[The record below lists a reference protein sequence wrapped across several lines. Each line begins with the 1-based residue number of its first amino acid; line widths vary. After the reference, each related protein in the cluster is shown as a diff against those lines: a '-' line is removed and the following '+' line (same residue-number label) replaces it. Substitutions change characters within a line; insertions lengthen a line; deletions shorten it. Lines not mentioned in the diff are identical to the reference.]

1 VRATTISAPYRI
13 VIADPIASEGIQA
26 LQSRA
31 EVILASGRP
40 PSALKALLQ
49 DADALIVRSQTQVD
63 AALIADAPRLRVIGR
78 AGIGI
83 DNVDVEV
90 ASRRG
95 IVVVNAPT
103 SVVVAA
109 AEHTVALILSLCR
122 RIPQA
127 HQSLTA
133 GLWERS
139 RFVGTELRGKTV
151 GVIGLGN
158 IGAEVARRLAAF
170 DVRLVGYDPFV
181 SPEYAA
187 RLGIEL
193 FDLDPLLEQADIVT
207 IHVPLTAGTRHLID
221 AARLTRFK
229 SGARLI
235 NCARGEI
242 VDEHAVADALAN
254 GQLAG
259 VALDVFASEPPDRSS
274 LMESDRAVLT
284 PHLGAS
290 TEEAQ
295 VAAAVEIAESVLAL
309 LNGQPVR
316 SAVNAPSIRPESL
329 TALAP
334 YLNLGERLGYVMAQ
348 LLDRPITSLEIGYH
362 GEIADRDT
370 IVVKSAIVKGLLRAA
385 SPEYVNL
392 MNALLLAKSR
402 GLQIVESRCATPQEN
417 VANLVSLKV
426 REASG
431 LVSELAGT
439 AVNGE
444 PHLLRVDTYHIDVF
458 LDDGYLLFVHHK
470 DQPGVVGKIGTLL
483 GDGDVNISAMQVGRR
498 ERRGDA
504 MMVLAVDEPLD
515 DALRRRLLG
524 EAPISAA
531 RLVQLSS

>member
-1 VRATTISAPYRI
+1 MRATIISAPYRI
-13 VIADPIASEGIQA
+13 VIADSIAAEGVQA
-26 LQSRA
+26 LEARA
-31 EVILASGRP
+31 EVILATGKSP
-40 PSALKALLQ
+40 AALKSLLK

-63 AALIADAPRLRVIGR
+63 AALIADATRLRVIGR
-78 AGIGI
+78 AGIGV
-83 DNVDVEV
+83 DNVDVEA
-90 ASRRG
+90 ASSRA

-109 AEHTVALILSLCR
+109 AEHTLALILSLCR

-133 GLWERS
+133 GRWERG

-170 DVRLVGYDPFV
+170 EVRLVGYDPFV

-193 FDLDPLLEQADIVT
+193 LDLDDLVGQSDIVT
-207 IHVPLTAGTRHLID
+207 VHVPLTAGTRHLID
-221 AARLTRFK
+221 AARLARFK
-229 SGARLI
+229 TGARLI

-259 VALDVFASEPPDRSS
+259 VALDVFASEPPEHSS
-274 LMESDRAVLT
+274 LLDSDRAVLT

-295 VAAAVEIAESVLAL
+295 VAAAVEIAEAVLAL

-329 TALAP
+329 NALAP
-334 YLNLGERLGYVMAQ
+334 YLDLGERLGYVMAQ
-348 LLDRPITSLEIGYH
+348 LLDRPIESLEIGYH
-362 GEIADRDT
+362 GDIADRDT
-370 IVVKSAIVKGLLRAA
+370 VVVKSAIVKGLLRAA

-402 GLQIVESRCATPQEN
+402 GLQIVETRCATPQEN

-426 REASG
+426 REATG
-431 LVSELAGT
+431 LVSELAGA

-444 PHLLRVDTYHIDVF
+444 PHLLRVDTYHIDVV

-498 ERRGDA
+498 ERRGEA
-504 MMVLAVDEPLD
+504 MMVLMVDEPLD
-515 DALRRRLLG
+515 DVLRQRLIG
-524 EAPISAA
+524 EAPIRSA

>member
-1 VRATTISAPYRI
+1 MRGRTISAPHRI
-13 VIADPIASEGIQA
+13 VIADPIAAEGVQA
-26 LQSRA
+26 LREHA
-31 EVILASGRP
+31 EVVLAKGRSP
-40 PSALKALLQ
+40 VELKALLR
-49 DADALIVRSQTQVD
+49 DADALVVRSQTQVD

-78 AGIGI
+78 AGIGV
-83 DNVDVEV
+83 DNVDVEA

-109 AEHTVALILSLCR
+109 AEHTLALILSLCR

-133 GLWERS
+133 GRWERG

-158 IGAEVARRLAAF
+158 IGVEVARRLGAF
-170 DVRLVGYDPFV
+170 EVRLIGYDPYV

-187 RLGIEL
+187 RLGIQL
-193 FDLDPLLEQADIVT
+193 LDLDELVARADIVT
-207 IHVPLTAGTRHLID
+207 VHVPLTAGTHHLID
-221 AARLTRFK
+221 ATRLARFK

-242 VDEHAVADALAN
+242 VDERAVADALAE
-254 GQLAG
+254 GRLAG
-259 VALDVFASEPPDRSS
+259 AALDVFASEPPDRTA
-274 LMESDRAVLT
+274 LLESDRVVLT

-295 VAAAVEIAESVLAL
+295 VAAAVEIADSVLAL
-309 LNGQPVR
+309 LDGRPVR

-329 TALAP
+329 VALAP
-334 YLNLGERLGYVMAQ
+334 YLDLGERLGYVMAQ

-362 GEIADRDT
+362 GEIADWDT
-370 IVVKSAIVKGLLRAA
+370 VVVKSAIVKGLLRAA

-402 GLQIVESRCATPQEN
+402 GLQIVESHCATPQEN

-431 LVSELAGT
+431 LVGELAGT
-439 AVNGE
+439 AVNRE
-444 PHLLRVDTYHIDVF
+444 PHLLRVDTYHIDVL
-458 LDDGYLLFVHHK
+458 LDDGYLLFVQHK

-504 MMVLAVDEPLD
+504 MMVLAIDEPLD
-515 DALRRRLLG
+515 EALRQRLLG
-524 EAPISAA
+524 EPPIRAA
-531 RLVQLSS
+531 RLVQLTS